1 MTRLDGISAKCLRIT
16 APAIAG
22 SLNHVFNLSLASG
35 EIPQEWKNTK
45 VTPIFKAGNET
56 NIENYG
62 PISVLPVVV
71 KVFERLVYAQLY
83 SFLLE
88 RNLLTGS
95 QSGFRPGPLHKT
107 WYSRWLMTG
116 EDTWMMMKLWVHCS

>member
-1 MTRLDGISAKCLRIT
+1 MTGLDGISAKCLRIT

-35 EIPQEWKNTK
+35 EIPQLQEWKNAR
-45 VTPIFKAGNET
+45 VTPIFKAGSET

-95 QSGFRPGPLHKT
+95 QSGFRPGHSAQDLVLKVVDD
-107 WYSRWLMTG
+107 WRG
-116 EDTWMMMKLWVHCS
+116 